1 MIRVGDDCDV
11 DTIGSLL
18 ADECARTI
26 LTETATEP
34 LSAEELSERCEVS
47 PPTVYRR
54 LNELEE
60 YNLVTKQTHPDAEG
74 HHYNVYTA
82 TLDRIVVE
90 LTEDGLTLRLARR
103 ERMADRFTQ
112 FIGDMR

>member
-1 MIRVGDDCDV
+1 MRVGDNCDV
-11 DTIGSLL
+11 DAISSLL
-18 ADECARTI
+18 ADECVRTI
-26 LTETATEP
+26 LTETATEA

-54 LNELEE
+54 LHKLEG
-60 YNLVTKQTHPDAEG
+60 YNLVNKQTHPDAER

-82 TLDRIVVE
+82 TLDRVVVK
-90 LTEDGLTLRLARR
+90 LTEDGLILRLARR
-103 ERMADRFTQ
+103 ERMVDRFTQ

>member
-1 MIRVGDDCDV
+1 MGDDCDV
-11 DTIGSLL
+11 DAIGSLL

-26 LTETATEP
+26 LIETVTEA
-34 LSAEELSERCEVS
+34 LSAEELSERCGVS

-54 LNELEE
+54 LDELEE
-60 YNLVTKQTHPDAEG
+60 HGLVSKQTHPGVEG

-90 LTEDGLTLRLARR
+90 LTEDGLSLRLARR
-103 ERMADRFTQ
+103 DRMADRFTR

>member
-1 MIRVGDDCDV
+1 MGDDCDV

-26 LTETATEP
+26 LTETATER